1 MDKLDSDK
9 RTTPKRPTMTVYI
22 GVDFHP
28 YEQTV
33 AYASDEDGEIGYRRF
48 LHGDKASIKAF
59 YRKFGGEAVIGVEAT
74 GSLWWF
80 EKMLSDSGQ
89 KLEIGDPRM
98 IRRAALSRHKNDFRD
113 AETILDLLMRGVFPS
128 IVPRCEESREV
139 LDLLHYRQTLVQ
151 KRTSIANQVQA
162 FARQKGMGKFR
173 MPALRMRPKIE
184 SAAATDVETLL
195 VRFRLQLFDQLTEAI
210 KAVEERLAPLAE
222 ADERA
227 RLLMT
232 HPGVGLINA
241 LALVHTLGDIRRFR
255 RKEEV
260 VAFVGL
266 DPLEKS
272 SGEKKRMGQI
282 SKHGSRLVR
291 HLLGQAAQVSRD
303 ARIRKFYL
311 EVSRRRGRPKAKV
324 AAARK
329 LLIHCY
335 IMLRDGVGYEEFQRR
350 GEVGL
355 YEGSGEP
362 GDSTAVSECLMVR
375 PAIS

>member
-1 MDKLDSDK
+1 
-9 RTTPKRPTMTVYI
+9 MTVYI

-48 LHGDKASIKAF
+48 LHSDKQSIRAF
-59 YRKFGGEAVIGVEAT
+59 YRKCGAEAVIGVEAT
-74 GSLWWF
+74 GCLWWF
-80 EKMLSDSGQ
+80 EKMLADGGHQ
-89 KLEIGDPRM
+89 LKIGDPRM

-113 AETILDLLMRGVFPS
+113 AETILDLLMRGAFPS
-128 IVPRCEESREV
+128 IVPRSEESREV

-151 KRTSIANQVQA
+151 KRTSIANQLQA
-162 FARQKGMGKFR
+162 FARGKGLARFR
-173 MPALRMRPKIE
+173 MPAVKGRRKLVDAPVTEI
-184 SAAATDVETLL
+184 ETLL
-195 VRFRLQLFDQLTEAI
+195 LRSRLVLFDELTAQMKALESRLEQLA
-210 KAVEERLAPLAE
+210 A

-232 HPGVGLINA
+232 HPGIGVINA
-241 LALVHTLGDIRRFR
+241 LALVHTLGEVRRFR

-272 SGEKKRMGQI
+272 SGQTKRIGQI
-282 SKHGSRLVR
+282 SKHGSRLAR
-291 HLLGQAAQVSRD
+291 HLLGQAAQACRD
-303 ARIRKFYL
+303 HRIRKFYL

-329 LLIHCY
+329 LLINCY
-335 IMLRDGVGYEEFQRR
+335 VMLRDGIGYEEFQRR

-355 YEGSGEP
+355 CEGSGEVRAKA
-362 GDSTAVSECLMVR
+362 SVSGGLRAR
-375 PAIS
+375 PAISI

>member
-1 MDKLDSDK
+1 
-9 RTTPKRPTMTVYI
+9 MTVYI

-28 YEQTV
+28 YEQSV
-33 AYASDEDGEIGYRRF
+33 AFASDEDGEIGYRRF
-48 LHGDKASIKAF
+48 LHSDKQSIKAF
-59 YRKFGGEAVIGVEAT
+59 YRKFGEEAVIGVEAT
-74 GSLWWF
+74 GCLWWF
-80 EKMLSDSGQ
+80 EKMLSESGQ

-113 AETILDLLMRGVFPS
+113 AETILDLLMRGAFPS

-151 KRTSIANQVQA
+151 KRTSMANQLQA
-162 FARQKGMGKFR
+162 FARGKGLAKFR
-173 MPALRMRPKIE
+173 MPAVKGRRKLIDAPV
-184 SAAATDVETLL
+184 TDVESLL
-195 VRFRLQLFDQLTEAI
+195 VNSRLQLFDHLTAAI
-210 KAVEERLAPLAE
+210 KGVEERLAPLAE

-241 LALVHTLGDIRRFR
+241 LALVHTLGDVRRFR

-291 HLLGQAAQVSRD
+291 HLIGQAAQSCRD
-303 ARIRKFYL
+303 PRIRKFYL

-329 LLIHCY
+329 LLINCY
-335 IMLRDGVGYEEFQRR
+335 IMLRDGIGYEEFQRR

-355 YEGSGEP
+355 CEGSGERS
-362 GDSTAVSECLMVR
+362 GNTAVSGGLMAR